1 VIRPS
6 EVSQEQIIRLDARN
20 AELRIRNPY
29 SQIVAE
35 GYYIARQ
42 MDNNA
47 ARATTHR
54 VSFERGAT
62 GAKEKGRARSPAF
75 FNGS

>member
-1 VIRPS
+1 MS
-6 EVSQEQIIRLDARN
+6 HEQVLRLDPRN
-20 AELRIRNPY
+20 PERKIRNPY
-29 SQIVAE
+29 SQIVAA